1 MKRSLCCKYIIKLFE
16 YIIIYYLCTLHYINK
31 IRSFLILIS
40 SVCYQNSITWINFY
54 FDRKKIIS
62 FLIKELSILK
72 K

>member
-16 YIIIYYLCTLHYINK
+16 YIIIYYLYTLHYINK

-40 SVCYQNSITWINFY
+40 SVCYRNSITWINFY